1 MDAESKF
8 SSHLLTKLF
17 FARATLMY
25 SKSGLVNKLKLFSRM
40 STTTVKFSLRNEG
53 TLLF

>member
-8 SSHLLTKLF
+8 VSHLTVVF
-17 FARATLMY
+17 SASY

-40 STTTVKFSLRNEG
+40 SRITRAEFSLRNQG
-53 TLLF
+53 KLLV